1 MKKLKNNSGATIL
14 MALLL
19 ILLAMAVGA
28 AILTAAVSAAHHMK
42 SDREAQQNYLTVS
55 SAAEL
60 IRDSINGQTYE
71 RTLTVKREAN
81 RDEQGTVTSY
91 TETRTLDVKPNP
103 PFPGPMQAWLTA
115 CVKNSDNRNVLYAS
129 FQKCDDT
136 ITVTLD
142 NAPDLKQ
149 VQAKFSAQAD
159 GKIQVELSLVQE
171 NGKTGDDCRMT
182 LTMQGTLKEETPESY
197 SSEDVDSYIYKTT
210 VKWEPQRIT
219 KGIEVT
225 GP

>member
-1 MKKLKNNSGATIL
+1 
-14 MALLL
+14 
-19 ILLAMAVGA
+19 
-28 AILTAAVSAAHHMK
+28 MK

-182 LTMQGTLKEETPESY
+182 LTMQGTLTTEGLDTLPAEEEYVST
-197 SSEDVDSYIYKTT
+197 YKTI
-210 VKWEPQRIT
+210 IT
-219 KGIEVT
+219 WGSPKIVKGIT
-225 GP
+225 DKGAGA

>member
-60 IRDSINGQTYE
+60 IRDSIAGDKYE
-71 RTLTVKREAN
+71 RTMTETHKTL
-81 RDEQGTVTSY
+81 RDEAGNIT
-91 TETRTLDVKPNP
+91 
-103 PFPGPMQAWLTA
+103 AWLTA

>member
-71 RTLTVKREAN
+71 RTLTVTSVAN
-81 RDEQGTVTSY
+81 KDEKGEVIGYTV
-91 TETRTLDVKPNP
+91 TRTLEIKPNP
-103 PFPGPMQAWLTA
+103 LFPGPMCAWLSA
-115 CVKNSDNRNVLYAS
+115 CIANSGDKTQLYAS

-142 NAPDLKQ
+142 DAPDLKQ
-149 VQAKFSAQAD
+149 VQAKFLAQVE
-159 GKIQVELSLVQE
+159 GKIQVELSMVQE

-182 LTMQGTLKEETPESY
+182 LTMQGALTKEGKDALPADGEYRETY
-197 SSEDVDSYIYKTT
+197 TT
-210 VKWEPQRIT
+210 KVTWGSPKIT
-219 KGIEVT
+219 KGIKEAGT
-225 GP
+225 

>member
-71 RTLTVKREAN
+71 RTLTVTSVAN
-81 RDEQGTVTSY
+81 KDEKGEVIGYTVTQ
-91 TETRTLDVKPNP
+91 TLEVKPNLP
-103 PFPGPMQAWLTA
+103 LPGPMGEWLSA
-115 CVKNSDNRNVLYAS
+115 CVKNSDNKNVLYAS
-129 FQKCDDT
+129 FQECDDT

-182 LTMQGTLKEETPESY
+182 LTMQGTLTKEGKDALPADGEYRETY
-197 SSEDVDSYIYKTT
+197 TT
-210 VKWEPQRIT
+210 KVTWGSPKIT
-219 KGIEVT
+219 KGIKEAGT
-225 GP
+225 